1 LDGKKVASSL
11 KGGDKFAPEQFYLTD
26 HLGTSSLVL
35 NQQARAVSAQRF
47 TPFGDRLALFGKSQ
61 ATPYGFTGQ
70 EQDDES
76 DLGYFSHRYLAH
88 SSAQFVTPD
97 PVFAQSER
105 FENPQHW
112 SAYSYGINNPI
123 RYTDPSGEIPFDT
136 IWDGLNIV
144 YDLGKV
150 GVGYAT
156 NNPVMVNDGLVDL
169 ACDTA
174 ALLIPYAPAGST
186 KMARLSSDVADVT
199 NSASFGAST
208 SKNYK
213 KTFFDAN
220 PDAKGNVVVHHAVE
234 QQVQKRYPGL
244 VSDSQMHSLEN
255 LRGIPKSINSD
266 VHLSKIRK
274 EWNRFYR
281 SNAKPSQQQLLD
293 KATEIDNKFGS
304 QFNPPIR

>member
-1 LDGKKVASSL
+1 MYHWNTDNRLVGIDTNLGRAQYGYDFSGQRRYKQVSLKDGNTSQTLYLDSLNEIRDGQLVKYVELDGKKVASSL
-11 KGGDKFAPEQFYLTD
+11 KGGSKFAPEEFYLND

-112 SAYSYGINNPI
+112 SAYSYAVNNPI

-174 ALLIPYAPAGST
+174 AILIPYAPAGST
-186 KMARLSSDVADVT
+186 KIARLSSDVGECYKDSR
-199 NSASFGAST
+199 NSS
-208 SKNYK
+208 
-213 KTFFDAN
+213 
-220 PDAKGNVVVHHAVE
+220 
-234 QQVQKRYPGL
+234 
-244 VSDSQMHSLEN
+244 
-255 LRGIPKSINSD
+255 
-266 VHLSKIRK
+266 
-274 EWNRFYR
+274 
-281 SNAKPSQQQLLD
+281 
-293 KATEIDNKFGS
+293 
-304 QFNPPIR
+304 